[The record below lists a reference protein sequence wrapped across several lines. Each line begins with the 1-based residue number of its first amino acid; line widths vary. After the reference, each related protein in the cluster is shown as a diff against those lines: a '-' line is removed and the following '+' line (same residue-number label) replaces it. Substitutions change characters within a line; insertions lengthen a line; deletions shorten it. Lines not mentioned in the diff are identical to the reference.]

1 MLQETSLSLP
11 ALTLL
16 PLTISVLAS
25 QTRPSPITASC
36 KPIVLV
42 GTSLIRARRS
52 RISSH
57 PTSSGRPSQQKLSA
71 KLKILPHPKR
81 SSSSSCESKTSVSM
95 KGRNSLRGRGRGTK
109 VGRTHIRK
117 LIAMSLDL
125 STWRVRSQ
133 CGFEWRISSTRILS
147 N

>member
-16 PLTISVLAS
+16 PLTFSVPAS
-25 QTRPSPITASC
+25 QTRPSRITASC
-36 KPIVLV
+36 KPIDLV
-42 GTSLIRARRS
+42 GTSLIRAPRS

-71 KLKILPHPKR
+71 KLKILPLPKR

-109 VGRTHIRK
+109 VGRTHISK
-117 LIAMSLDL
+117 LIAMGLDL
-125 STWRVRSQ
+125 STWRVKSR
-133 CGFEWRISSTRILS
+133 CEFGWRASLTRILF

>member
-16 PLTISVLAS
+16 QLTFSVPAS
-25 QTRPSPITASC
+25 QTRPSRITASC
-36 KPIVLV
+36 KPIDLV

-52 RISSH
+52 RISSL
-57 PTSSGRPSQQKLSA
+57 PTSSERSSLQKLFA
-71 KLKILPHPKR
+71 KLKILPRLKR
-81 SSSSSCESKTSVSM
+81 PSSSSCESKILVSM

-109 VGRTHIRK
+109 VGRTHIWK

-125 STWRVRSQ
+125 STWRVRSR
-133 CGFEWRISSTRILS
+133 CGFESRSSLTRILS